1 MSSGK
6 LRIPLSP
13 ERRTEQLGL
22 VYGTALPTSSFRGKE
37 NEFSLRGAAATGEQR
52 EGLSLPPALAFLF
65 FKRNIKVPMT
75 YSRQT
80 WGHPNSP
87 ILGSEL

>member
-13 ERRTEQLGL
+13 EREQSGQQLGL

-37 NEFSLRGAAATGEQR
+37 NEFSLRGAAATGGAR
-52 EGLSLPPALAFLF
+52 GRSLATARPCLSFFF

-75 YSRQT
+75 YSRRAR
-80 WGHPNSP
+80 GPS
-87 ILGSEL
+87 